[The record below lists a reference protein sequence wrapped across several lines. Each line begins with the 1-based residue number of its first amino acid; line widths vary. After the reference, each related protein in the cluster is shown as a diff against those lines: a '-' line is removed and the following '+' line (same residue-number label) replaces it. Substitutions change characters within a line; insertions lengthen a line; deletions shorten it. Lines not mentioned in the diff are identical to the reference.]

1 MFSQVF
7 SPGHVSKYSTCSIEQ
22 LTCKL
27 VKGLI
32 IYSAADARH
41 RLRTSESFNWGK
53 LQDYNRD
60 EGETHEMSNEAQ
72 TSDVHRAVVP
82 LSTMHYDPARNV
94 LCTRDHCFAERPLAV
109 LAHPLTHLRL
119 FHFLARTVSHT
130 VTDNT
135 ILTTVCTEKI
145 LN

>member
-1 MFSQVF
+1 VF

-60 EGETHEMSNEAQ
+60 ERERHMKNVKNSNEAQ

-94 LCTRDHCFAERPLAV
+94 LCTRDHCFAERPLEW
-109 LAHPLTHLRL
+109 LIPHPYNASVRL
-119 FHFLARTVSHT
+119 FLARTVSHT

-135 ILTTVCTEKI
+135 ILTTVH
-145 LN
+145 

>member
-1 MFSQVF
+1 MF

-60 EGETHEMSNEAQ
+60 EGQGESDMKCQMRRS

-94 LCTRDHCFAERPLAV
+94 LCTRDHCFAERPLGSS
-109 LAHPLTHLRL
+109 HIRITHLRL
-119 FHFLARTVSHT
+119 FLARTVSHT

-135 ILTTVCTEKI
+135 YTDHCALRRS
-145 LN
+145 